1 MEFISQYQ
9 YPLIGLGILVI
20 MGLVGYLVDQKETG
34 KIAESKKL
42 RKAKLEEKKKL
53 KEQQK
58 AEKMNAKANGKNVN
72 VEENIAVVSEP
83 ETVEMLI
90 EEQHNEDDKNSD
102 VLIMEEPTSVG
113 EQYSN
118 ESENSDTFIIEEPV
132 ATENT
137 IAIEE
142 NISSESLEAINDFA
156 EPQVQI
162 EERNDQTITETGED
176 LSVPFAFASSNEMN
190 ETVEQDA
197 LKSESS
203 MAFNTLLEEVQ
214 AEEASMNSIDENQFL
229 QPVNVVSP
237 TNQNVGSVM
246 EEDDALKA
254 FMNPTVSNS
263 GNDEM
268 TTDNLDAWKL

>member
-83 ETVEMLI
+83 ETVEMVI
-90 EEQHNEDDKNSD
+90 EEQYNEDDKNSD
-102 VLIMEEPTSVG
+102 ALIMEEPTSVE

-132 ATENT
+132 AAEDT

-246 EEDDALKA
+246 EEDEALKA

>member
-72 VEENIAVVSEP
+72 VEENIAVASEP
-83 ETVEMLI
+83 ETVEMVI

-203 MAFNTLLEEVQ
+203 VAFNTLLEEVQ

-246 EEDDALKA
+246 EEDEALKA

>member
-72 VEENIAVVSEP
+72 VAENIAVVSEP
-83 ETVEMLI
+83 ETVEMVI

-102 VLIMEEPTSVG
+102 VLIMEGPTSVE

-132 ATENT
+132 AAEDT

-142 NISSESLEAINDFA
+142 NISSESLEAINDFT

-246 EEDDALKA
+246 EEDEALKA
-254 FMNPTVSNS
+254 FMNPTTSNS

>member
-83 ETVEMLI
+83 ETVEMVI